1 MFTLKK
7 PKNSITIKSRNSAAA
22 AAMPLDLRTEK
33 AALLASL
40 FLLAFGLGL
49 IADGRKLHAR
59 QLKVSQRIDY
69 KATLNPY
76 AN

>member
-1 MFTLKK
+1 MFTLAKK
-7 PKNSITIKSRNSAAA
+7 NSPKNTAPAQ
-22 AAMPLDLRTEK
+22 DFRTEK
-33 AALLASL
+33 AALLAAL

-49 IADGRKLHAR
+49 VADGKKIYSR
-59 QLKVSQRIDY
+59 QLKLSQRVDY

>member
-7 PKNSITIKSRNSAAA
+7 KKIITSKNLRSSAAPA
-22 AAMPLDLRTEK
+22 ILQDYRTEK
-33 AALLASL
+33 AALLAAL

-49 IADGRKLHAR
+49 ISDGKKLYAR
-59 QLKVSQRIDY
+59 QLKVSQRVDY

-76 AN
+76 TN

>member
-7 PKNSITIKSRNSAAA
+7 KTVPNTKTVQ
-22 AAMPLDLRTEK
+22 DYRTEK
-33 AALLASL
+33 AALLAAL

-49 IADGRKLHAR
+49 IVDGKKIHSR
-59 QLKVSQRIDY
+59 QLKLSQRVDY

-76 AN
+76 TN